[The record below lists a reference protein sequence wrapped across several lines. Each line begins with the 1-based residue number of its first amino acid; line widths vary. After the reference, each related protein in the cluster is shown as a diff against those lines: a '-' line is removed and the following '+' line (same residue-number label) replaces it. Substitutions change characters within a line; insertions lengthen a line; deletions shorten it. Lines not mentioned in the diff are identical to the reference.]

1 LSARFSRVNDGAST
15 SISRKKK
22 ISPTKPLSLSSSS
35 SLLIQFKAAANRR
48 ERAKGEEDLFFEE
61 NYSLR
66 AVMKVRY
73 MSHAVSKKEVLKF
86 FFTRTRAR
94 DFGENFQKST
104 TGISK
109 KSRARVLL
117 LFFSRFFATASSC
130 LV

>member
-1 LSARFSRVNDGAST
+1 MVPPRVFLE
-15 SISRKKK
+15 KK
-22 ISPTKPLSLSSSS
+22 ISPTKPLSLSLSSS

-48 ERAKGEEDLFFEE
+48 ERAKGEEGLFFEE

-66 AVMKVRY
+66 AVMKVRC

-86 FFTRTRAR
+86 FFTRAR
-94 DFGENFQKST
+94 DFFLGENFKRAQT

-109 KSRARVLL
+109 KKTRAHVLL
-117 LFFSRFFATASSC
+117 LFFSRFFVTASYC

>member
-1 LSARFSRVNDGAST
+1 MVPPRVFLE
-15 SISRKKK
+15 KK
-22 ISPTKPLSLSSSS
+22 ISPTKPLSLSLSS

-48 ERAKGEEDLFFEE
+48 ERAKGEEGLFFEE

-66 AVMKVRY
+66 AVMKVRC

-86 FFTRTRAR
+86 FFTRAR
-94 DFGENFQKST
+94 DFFLGENFKRAQT

-109 KSRARVLL
+109 KKTRAHVLL
-117 LFFSRFFATASSC
+117 LFFSRFFVTASYC